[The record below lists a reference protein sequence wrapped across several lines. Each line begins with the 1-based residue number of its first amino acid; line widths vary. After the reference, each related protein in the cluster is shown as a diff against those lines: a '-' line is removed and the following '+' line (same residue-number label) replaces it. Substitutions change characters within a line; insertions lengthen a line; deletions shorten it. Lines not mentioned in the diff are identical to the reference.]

1 MNMIALNTTTQ
12 LRQAKRS
19 TVKVKAP
26 MATKSNI
33 DVKPAA
39 SAKHSDHQSGTA
51 KRLVSTKSLSREEW
65 LQFRKQGIGSSDAA
79 AACGIHPYL
88 SMLELWMIKTG
99 RMTSNI
105 DQSIEGYSPLYWGNT
120 LEPMVAKYYQEHT
133 GNKVRRVNAILQHP
147 DPDNHFMLANLDYA
161 ITGSDEVQILECKT
175 AGEHGVKLW
184 RHGVPLYVT
193 CQVQH
198 QLAVTGKSAAHICVL
213 LCGHEAKI
221 YKVERDERL
230 IASITEH
237 ERLFWQYVETDTP
250 PTPDHSES
258 AARAL
263 KQLYP
268 KPEPSSKVNL
278 TDDNGANKLFD
289 KLLSYRAS
297 IQEIEERHDQVKHQ
311 LQTLIADNEIAV
323 FEKGAISWKRSKDS
337 TTLDSKALLKAKPE
351 LLKQFSKTRQGSRRF
366 VILNDNQASTHSTIN
381 KTIESI
387 QYTQTAHKAHL

>member
-12 LRQAKRS
+12 PRVKRA
-19 TVKVKAP
+19 TVKGKVPLKAQNNSAEMPKPKAENKTVK
-26 MATKSNI
+26 SSVN
-33 DVKPAA
+33 
-39 SAKHSDHQSGTA
+39 QSSTA
-51 KRLVSTKSLSREEW
+51 KRLVNTKSLSREEW
-65 LQFRKQGIGSSDAA
+65 LAVRKQGIGSSDAA

-88 SMLELWMIKTG
+88 SMLELWMIKTE
-99 RMTSNI
+99 RMESSI

-147 DPDNHFMLANLDYA
+147 DPDKAFMLANLDYA

-175 AGEHGVKLW
+175 AGEHGANLW
-184 RHGVPLYVT
+184 KHGVPLYVT

-198 QLAVTGKSAAHICVL
+198 QLAVTGKQAAHICVL

-230 IASITEH
+230 IESIIEH

-268 KPEPSSKVNL
+268 NPKPSSKVDL
-278 TDDNGANKLFD
+278 TDDDGANKLFEQ
-289 KLLSYRAS
+289 LLSYRDYM
-297 IQEIEERHDQVKHQ
+297 QELEQRHDKVKHQ
-311 LQTLIADNEIAV
+311 LQTLIADHEVAI

-337 TTLDSKALLKAKPE
+337 VSLDSKAVIKAHPE
-351 LLKQFSKTRQGSRRF
+351 LLTKFSKTRQGSRRF
-366 VILNDNQASTHSTIN
+366 VVLND
-381 KTIESI
+381 
-387 QYTQTAHKAHL
+387 

>member
-12 LRQAKRS
+12 PRQAKRA
-19 TVKVKAP
+19 TVKVKTP
-26 MATKSNI
+26 IKTKHGIEDIPKSKVEN
-33 DVKPAA
+33 KPNKP
-39 SAKHSDHQSGTA
+39 SVSSMTTA
-51 KRLVSTKSLSREEW
+51 KRLVNTKSLSREDW

-99 RMTSNI
+99 RMTSDI
-105 DQSIEGYSPLYWGNT
+105 DESIEGYSPLYWGNT
-120 LEPMVAKYYQEHT
+120 LEPMVAKFYQEHT

-147 DPDNHFMLANLDYA
+147 DSDKAFMLANLDYA
-161 ITGSDEVQILECKT
+161 ITGNDEVQILECKT
-175 AGEHGVKLW
+175 AGEHGAKLW
-184 RHGVPLYVT
+184 KHGVPLYVT

-198 QLAVTGKSAAHICVL
+198 QLAVTGKQAAHICVL

-230 IASITEH
+230 IESIMEH
-237 ERLFWQYVETDTP
+237 ERLFWQYVVADTP

-268 KPEPSSKVNL
+268 TAKPSSKVDL
-278 TDDNGANKLFD
+278 TDDDGANKLFEQ
-289 KLLSYRAS
+289 LLSYRNYM
-297 IQEIEERHDQVKHQ
+297 QELEERHDQVKHQ
-311 LQTLIADNEIAV
+311 LQTLIADNEVAV

-337 TTLDSKALLKAKPE
+337 VGLDSKAVIKVHPE
-351 LLKQFSKTRQGSRRF
+351 LLAKFSKTKSGSRRF
-366 VILNDNQASTHSTIN
+366 VVLND
-381 KTIESI
+381 
-387 QYTQTAHKAHL
+387 

>member
-1 MNMIALNTTTQ
+1 MNMIALNNTTITHPR
-12 LRQAKRS
+12 LKRA
-19 TVKVKAP
+19 TVKS
-26 MATKSNI
+26 KSSLNARQNSEALPKSK
-33 DVKPAA
+33 VENKPIKPSA
-39 SAKHSDHQSGTA
+39 SQVISA
-51 KRLVSTKSLSREEW
+51 KRLINTKNLSREDW

-99 RMTSNI
+99 RMSSDIDASNNNGI
-105 DQSIEGYSPLYWGNT
+105 DGYSPLYWGNT

-147 DPDNHFMLANLDYA
+147 DPNNHFMLANLDYA

-175 AGEHGVKLW
+175 AGEHGAKLW
-184 RHGVPLYVT
+184 KHGVPLYVT

-198 QLAVTGKSAAHICVL
+198 QLAVTGKKAAHICVL

-221 YKVERDERL
+221 YQVERDERL
-230 IASITEH
+230 IESIMEH

-268 KPEPSSKVNL
+268 TPKPSSKVDL
-278 TDDNGANKLFD
+278 RDDDGANKLFEQ
-289 KLLSYRAS
+289 LLSYRDYM
-297 IQEIEERHDQVKHQ
+297 QELEKRHEQVKHQ
-311 LQTLIADNEIAV
+311 LQTLIANNEVAV

-337 TTLDSKALLKAKPE
+337 IGLNSKAVIKAHPE
-351 LLKQFSKTRQGSRRF
+351 LLAKFSKTKHGSRRF
-366 VILNDNQASTHSTIN
+366 VILND
-381 KTIESI
+381 
-387 QYTQTAHKAHL
+387 

>member
-1 MNMIALNTTTQ
+1 MNTIALNHIAQ
-12 LRQAKRS
+12 LRQTKRA

-26 MATKSNI
+26 ITTS
-33 DVKPAA
+33 
-39 SAKHSDHQSGTA
+39 QSTTA
-51 KRLVSTKSLSREEW
+51 KRLVNTKTLSHEEW
-65 LQFRKQGIGSSDAA
+65 LEVRKQGIGSSDAA

-99 RMTSNI
+99 RLHSHLDDDI
-105 DQSIEGYSPLYWGNT
+105 DGYSPLYWGNT

-147 DPDNHFMLANLDYA
+147 DPDKHFMLANLDYA
-161 ITGSDEVQILECKT
+161 IIGSDEVQILECKT
-175 AGEHGVKLW
+175 AGEHGAKLW
-184 RHGVPLYVT
+184 KNGVPLYVT

-198 QLAVTGKSAAHICVL
+198 QLAVTGKTAAHICVL

-230 IASITEH
+230 IASIIEH
-237 ERLFWQYVETDTP
+237 ERLFWQYVATDTS

-263 KQLYP
+263 KLLYP
-268 KPEPSSKVNL
+268 IPEPSSKVDL
-278 TDDNGANKLFD
+278 TDDDGANKLFEQ
-289 KLLSYRAS
+289 LLSYRDYM
-297 IQEIEERHDQVKHQ
+297 QELEQRHDQVKHQ

-337 TTLDSKALLKAKPE
+337 VSLDSKALLKAHPE
-351 LLKQFSKTRQGSRRF
+351 LLEQFSKTRQGSRRF
-366 VILNDNQASTHSTIN
+366 VILNDN
-381 KTIESI
+381 
-387 QYTQTAHKAHL
+387 

>member
-1 MNMIALNTTTQ
+1 MNMIALNNTTQ
-12 LRQAKRS
+12 PRLKRA
-19 TVKVKAP
+19 TVEGKSPINARYNSEDRPITKVEGKA
-26 MATKSNI
+26 
-33 DVKPAA
+33 VKP
-39 SAKHSDHQSGTA
+39 STNQSSTA

-99 RMTSNI
+99 RMESSI
-105 DQSIEGYSPLYWGNT
+105 DESLEGYSPLYWGNT

-133 GNKVRRVNAILQHP
+133 GNKVRRVNAILQHS
-147 DPDNHFMLANLDYA
+147 DPDKAFMLANLDYA
-161 ITGSDEVQILECKT
+161 ITGCTEAQILECKT
-175 AGEHGVKLW
+175 AGEHGAKLW
-184 RHGVPLYVT
+184 KHGVPLYVT

-198 QLAVTGKSAAHICVL
+198 QLAVTGKQAAHICVL

-230 IASITEH
+230 IESIIEH

-268 KPEPSSKVNL
+268 NPKPSSKVDL
-278 TDDNGANKLFD
+278 TDDDGANKLFEQ
-289 KLLSYRAS
+289 LLSYRDYM
-297 IQEIEERHDQVKHQ
+297 QELEQRHDQVKHQ

-337 TTLDSKALLKAKPE
+337 VSLDSKALTKAHPE
-351 LLKQFSKTRQGSRRF
+351 LLEQFSKARPGSRRF
-366 VILNDNQASTHSTIN
+366 VILNDN
-381 KTIESI
+381 
-387 QYTQTAHKAHL
+387 

>member
-1 MNMIALNTTTQ
+1 MNMIELNNTNTTQ
-12 LRQAKRS
+12 PRLKRA
-19 TVKVKAP
+19 TVKSKASIKARHNIEELP
-26 MATKSNI
+26 TTKI
-33 DVKPAA
+33 EGKTVKP
-39 SAKHSDHQSGTA
+39 SANQSTTP
-51 KRLVSTKSLSREEW
+51 KRLVNTKSLSHEEW

-99 RMTSNI
+99 RMTSDI
-105 DQSIEGYSPLYWGNT
+105 DESIEGYSPLYWGNT

-147 DPDNHFMLANLDYA
+147 DFDKAFMLANLDYA

-175 AGEHGVKLW
+175 AGEHGAKLW
-184 RHGVPLYVT
+184 KHGVPLYVT

-198 QLAVTGKSAAHICVL
+198 QLAVTGKTAAHICVL

-230 IASITEH
+230 IESIIEH

-263 KQLYP
+263 KLLYP
-268 KPEPSSKVNL
+268 TPEPSSKVDL
-278 TDDNGANKLFD
+278 KDDDGANKLFEQ
-289 KLLSYRAS
+289 LLSYRDYM
-297 IQEIEERHDQVKHQ
+297 QELEQRHDQVKHQ
-311 LQTLIADNEIAV
+311 LQTLIQDSEIAV

-337 TTLDSKALLKAKPE
+337 ISLDSKAVTKAHPE
-351 LLKQFSKTRQGSRRF
+351 LLAKFSKTRPGSRRF
-366 VILNDNQASTHSTIN
+366 VILNDN
-381 KTIESI
+381 
-387 QYTQTAHKAHL
+387 

>member
-1 MNMIALNTTTQ
+1 MNMIALNNTTQ
-12 LRQAKRS
+12 PRLKRA
-19 TVKVKAP
+19 TVKNKVPLDARHNNEDVPKP
-26 MATKSNI
+26 KVENKT
-33 DVKPAA
+33 VKP
-39 SAKHSDHQSGTA
+39 SANQSSTA
-51 KRLVSTKSLSREEW
+51 KRLVNTKSLSREDW

-99 RMTSNI
+99 RMSSDIDASNNNGI
-105 DQSIEGYSPLYWGNT
+105 DGYSPLYWGNT

-161 ITGSDEVQILECKT
+161 ITGSNEVQILECKT
-175 AGEHGVKLW
+175 AGEHGAKLW
-184 RHGVPLYVT
+184 KHGVPLYVT

-198 QLAVTGKSAAHICVL
+198 QLAVTGKQAAHICVL

-230 IASITEH
+230 IASIIEH
-237 ERLFWQYVETDTP
+237 ERLFWQYVEADTP

-268 KPEPSSKVNL
+268 TPKLSSKVDL
-278 TDDNGANKLFD
+278 REDDGANKLFEQ
-289 KLLSYRAS
+289 LLSYRDYM
-297 IQEIEERHDQVKHQ
+297 QELEQRHDQVKHQ
-311 LQTLIADNEIAV
+311 LQSLIADNEVAV
-323 FEKGAISWKRSKDS
+323 FSSGAISWKRSKDS
-337 TTLDSKALLKAKPE
+337 IGLDSKAVIKAYPE
-351 LLKQFSKTRQGSRRF
+351 LLAQFSKTRPGSRRF
-366 VILNDNQASTHSTIN
+366 VILND
-381 KTIESI
+381 
-387 QYTQTAHKAHL
+387 

>member
-1 MNMIALNTTTQ
+1 MNMIALNNTTIIQ
-12 LRQAKRS
+12 PRAKRV
-19 TVKVKAP
+19 TVKSKASIKARHNSEELP
-26 MATKSNI
+26 TPKVDNKA
-33 DVKPAA
+33 VKP
-39 SAKHSDHQSGTA
+39 SANQSTTP
-51 KRLVSTKSLSREEW
+51 KRLVDTKNLSREDW

-99 RMTSNI
+99 RMESSVDESI
-105 DQSIEGYSPLYWGNT
+105 DGYSPLYWGNT

-147 DPDNHFMLANLDYA
+147 DPDKAFMLANLDYA

-175 AGEHGVKLW
+175 AGEHGAKLW
-184 RHGVPLYVT
+184 KHGVPLYVT

-198 QLAVTGKSAAHICVL
+198 QLAVTGKQAAHICVL

-230 IASITEH
+230 IASIIEH
-237 ERLFWQYVETDTP
+237 EREFWQYVETDTP

-268 KPEPSSKVNL
+268 TPEPSSKVDL
-278 TDDNGANKLFD
+278 RDDDGANKLFEQ
-289 KLLSYRAS
+289 LLSYRDYM
-297 IQEIEERHDQVKHQ
+297 QELEQRHDQVKHQ
-311 LQTLIADNEIAV
+311 LQSLIQDNEIAV
-323 FEKGAISWKRSKDS
+323 FSMGAISWKRSKDS
-337 TTLDSKALLKAKPE
+337 IGLDSKAVIKAHPE
-351 LLKQFSKTRQGSRRF
+351 LLAKFGKTRQGSRRF
-366 VILNDNQASTHSTIN
+366 VVLND
-381 KTIESI
+381 
-387 QYTQTAHKAHL
+387 

>member
-1 MNMIALNTTTQ
+1 MNMIALNNTNTIQ
-12 LRQAKRS
+12 PRLKRV
-19 TVKVKAP
+19 TVKSKASIKARHNSEDRPITKVEGKTVK
-26 MATKSNI
+26 S
-33 DVKPAA
+33 
-39 SAKHSDHQSGTA
+39 SANQSSTP
-51 KRLVSTKSLSREEW
+51 KRLVNTKSLSREDW

-99 RMTSNI
+99 RMSSDIDASNNNG
-105 DQSIEGYSPLYWGNT
+105 IEGYSPLYWGNT

-147 DPDNHFMLANLDYA
+147 DTDNHFMLANLDYA
-161 ITGSDEVQILECKT
+161 ITGCTEAQILECKT
-175 AGEHGVKLW
+175 AGEHGAKLW
-184 RHGVPLYVT
+184 KHGVPLYVT

-198 QLAVTGKSAAHICVL
+198 QLAVTGKQAAHICVL

-230 IASITEH
+230 IESITRH

-268 KPEPSSKVNL
+268 TPDPSSKVDL
-278 TDDNGANKLFD
+278 RDDDGANKLFEQ
-289 KLLSYRAS
+289 LLSYRDYM
-297 IQEIEERHDQVKHQ
+297 QELEQRHDQVKHQ
-311 LQTLIADNEIAV
+311 LQSLIQDNEVAV

-337 TTLDSKALLKAKPE
+337 IGLDSKAVLKAHPE
-351 LLKQFSKTRQGSRRF
+351 LLANFSKTRQGSRRF
-366 VILNDNQASTHSTIN
+366 VILND
-381 KTIESI
+381 
-387 QYTQTAHKAHL
+387 

>member
-1 MNMIALNTTTQ
+1 MNMIALNNTTTQ
-12 LRQAKRS
+12 PRVKRV
-19 TVKVKAP
+19 TVKSKASIKARHNSAELPTTKIEGKTVK
-26 MATKSNI
+26 S
-33 DVKPAA
+33 
-39 SAKHSDHQSGTA
+39 SAIQSSTP
-51 KRLVSTKSLSREEW
+51 KRLVNTKSLSREEW
-65 LQFRKQGIGSSDAA
+65 LAVRKQGIGSSDAA

-99 RMTSNI
+99 RMESSI
-105 DQSIEGYSPLYWGNT
+105 DESLEGYSPLYWGNT

-147 DPDNHFMLANLDYA
+147 DPDKHFMLANLDYA

-175 AGEHGVKLW
+175 AGEHGAKLW
-184 RHGVPLYVT
+184 KHGVPLYVT

-198 QLAVTGKSAAHICVL
+198 QLAVTGKTAAHICVL

-230 IASITEH
+230 IESIIEQ
-237 ERLFWQYVETDTP
+237 ERLFWQYVATDTP

-268 KPEPSSKVNL
+268 NPKPSSKVDL
-278 TDDNGANKLFD
+278 RDDDGANKLFEQ
-289 KLLSYRAS
+289 LLSYRDYM
-297 IQEIEERHDQVKHQ
+297 QELEQRHDQVKHQ
-311 LQTLIADNEIAV
+311 LQTLIADNEVAV

-337 TTLDSKALLKAKPE
+337 VGLDSKAVIKAYPE
-351 LLKQFSKTRQGSRRF
+351 LLAKFSKTRQGSRRF
-366 VILNDNQASTHSTIN
+366 VILN
-381 KTIESI
+381 E
-387 QYTQTAHKAHL
+387 

>member
-1 MNMIALNTTTQ
+1 MNTIALNHIAQ
-12 LRQAKRS
+12 LKQTKRA

-26 MATKSNI
+26 ITTT
-33 DVKPAA
+33 
-39 SAKHSDHQSGTA
+39 QSTTA
-51 KRLVSTKSLSREEW
+51 KRLINTKDLSHEKW
-65 LQFRKQGIGSSDAA
+65 LEVRKQGIGSSDAA

-99 RMTSNI
+99 RLHSHLDDDI
-105 DQSIEGYSPLYWGNT
+105 DGYSPLYWGNT

-161 ITGSDEVQILECKT
+161 ITGNDEVQILECKT
-175 AGEHGVKLW
+175 AGEHGAKLW
-184 RHGVPLYVT
+184 KHGVPLYVT

-198 QLAVTGKSAAHICVL
+198 QLAVTGKQAAHICVL

-221 YKVERDERL
+221 FKVERDERL
-230 IASITEH
+230 IASIIEH

-268 KPEPSSKVNL
+268 IPKPSSKVDL
-278 TDDNGANKLFD
+278 TDDDGANKLCEQ
-289 KLLSYRAS
+289 LLSYRDYM
-297 IQEIEERHDQVKHQ
+297 QELEQRHDQVKHQ
-311 LQTLIADNEIAV
+311 LQSLIADNEVAV
-323 FEKGAISWKRSKDS
+323 FSMGAISWRRSKDS
-337 TTLDSKALLKAKPE
+337 ISLDSKALTKAHPE
-351 LLKQFSKTRQGSRRF
+351 LLEQFSKTRQGSRRF
-366 VILNDNQASTHSTIN
+366 VILNDN
-381 KTIESI
+381 
-387 QYTQTAHKAHL
+387 

>member
-1 MNMIALNTTTQ
+1 MNMIALNNTSTTQ
-12 LRQAKRS
+12 PRLKRD
-19 TVKVKAP
+19 TVKNKVPLNARHNSADILKSKIENKA
-26 MATKSNI
+26 
-33 DVKPAA
+33 VKP
-39 SAKHSDHQSGTA
+39 SANQSTTP
-51 KRLVSTKSLSREEW
+51 KRLVKTKYLSREDW

-99 RMTSNI
+99 RMESSI
-105 DQSIEGYSPLYWGNT
+105 DESIEGYSPLYWGNT

-161 ITGSDEVQILECKT
+161 ITGRDEVQILECKT
-175 AGEHGVKLW
+175 AGEHGAKLW
-184 RHGVPLYVT
+184 KHGVPLYVT

-198 QLAVTGKSAAHICVL
+198 QLAVTGKQAAHICVL

-230 IASITEH
+230 IASIMEH

-268 KPEPSSKVNL
+268 NPKPSSKVDL
-278 TDDNGANKLFD
+278 TDDDGANKLFEQ
-289 KLLSYRAS
+289 LLSYRDYM
-297 IQEIEERHDQVKHQ
+297 QELEQRHDQVKHQ

-337 TTLDSKALLKAKPE
+337 VGLDSKALTKAHPE
-351 LLKQFSKTRQGSRRF
+351 LLATFSKTRQGSRRF
-366 VILNDNQASTHSTIN
+366 IILND
-381 KTIESI
+381 
-387 QYTQTAHKAHL
+387 